1 MADRIIQTADLS
13 IIERNLQI
21 VGSKLQDIE
30 DNVGSVDHK
39 VVALNNELAALA
51 REFEEYVVAQGKA
64 NLLPRRRHAL
74 FSLTMSST
82 RSTGIMMLSADRL
95 RVFFRQMTWVWSA
108 SRRLILYQRS

>member
-39 VVALNNELAALA
+39 
-51 REFEEYVVAQGKA
+51 
-64 NLLPRRRHAL
+64 
-74 FSLTMSST
+74 
-82 RSTGIMMLSADRL
+82 
-95 RVFFRQMTWVWSA
+95 
-108 SRRLILYQRS
+108 